1 VTARRFFVE
10 GHRDV
15 GTTVE
20 IVGGDA
26 HKIARVL
33 RLSAGDRIEVID
45 SGART
50 FSASIDSVGRVVRA
64 TLLEN
69 TGAARP
75 EAAALSVD
83 VAQAVPK
90 GRRMDYVVE
99 KCTELG
105 ANAFYPFYCERSV
118 GRDVGTEKLA
128 RWRRLARSAAQQCGR
143 DDVPAIAAPVQ
154 LDALVARF
162 AHYAVVLFAWESA
175 QPAPLYDRL
184 RSIVPPAGKLL
195 VVVGPEGGF
204 THDEAE
210 LAERHGAALL
220 WLGARILRTDT
231 AAVALM
237 AVIGA
242 FAS

>member
-1 VTARRFFVE
+1 MTARRFFVE
-10 GHRDV
+10 GHRAV

-26 HKIARVL
+26 RKIARVL
-33 RLSAGDRIEVID
+33 RLQPGDAIEIID

-50 FSASIDSVGRVVRA
+50 FSASIDDVGRAVRA
-64 TLLEN
+64 TLRESV
-69 TGAARP
+69 APARHDS
-75 EAAALSVD
+75 ATLGID

-90 GRRMDYVVE
+90 GRRMEFVVE

-105 ANAFYPFYCERSV
+105 ASAFLPFYCERSV
-118 GRDVGTEKLA
+118 GRDVGEEKLS
-128 RWRRLARSAAQQCGR
+128 RWRRLARTAAQQSGR
-143 DDVPAIAAPVQ
+143 SDVPEVSAPVQ
-154 LDALVARF
+154 FDALLASFAR
-162 AHYAVVLFAWESA
+162 YAAVLFAWEA
-175 QPAPLYDRL
+175 ALPAPLYERL
-184 RSIVPPAGKLL
+184 RAILPPAGKLL

-210 LAERHGAALL
+210 RAERQGAVLL

-231 AAVALM
+231 AAIALM